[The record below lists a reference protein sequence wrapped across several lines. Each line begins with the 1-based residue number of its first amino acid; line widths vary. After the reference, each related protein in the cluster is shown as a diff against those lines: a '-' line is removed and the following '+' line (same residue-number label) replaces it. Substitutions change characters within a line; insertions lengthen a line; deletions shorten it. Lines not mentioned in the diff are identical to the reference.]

1 MLNRYRAAPRSRHDA
16 SVDRAFRE
24 QRVELRHL
32 RAFVLL
38 AEELHFGRTARRL
51 HVAQPALTKQI
62 QQLEGALGVLLLNR
76 TPRGVTLTDA
86 GRTFLVEAQRT
97 LAQVRSAF
105 GAAERAGRGETGR
118 IRVAFAA
125 AGPNGVFP
133 HVVHRFRAAF
143 PDVAVELHELWS
155 AQQQEALLLDR
166 IDVGFAQRPTVES
179 YLLEMEDLQEDPVVA
194 VVHADDALAAEDSVA
209 LARLAE
215 RPFILFPRALAP
227 AWFDEV
233 VSACHGA
240 GFSPRVVQEAVGID
254 VTLGLVAAGLGVALL
269 PASVRTLHR
278 EDVVYVDLEPP
289 VPAQRTAIV
298 WRRDEPSPVVQRFL
312 DVARS
317 VAPGGAA

>member
-1 MLNRYRAAPRSRHDA
+1 MLDRYRRARRHRHDA
-16 SVDRAFRE
+16 PVDRALRE

-62 QQLEGALGVLLLNR
+62 QQLEAGLGVVLLNR

-86 GRTFLVEAQRT
+86 GRAFLVEAQRA

-105 GAAERAGRGETGR
+105 NAAERAGRGETGH

-125 AGPNGVFP
+125 AAPNGVFP
-133 HVVHRFRAAF
+133 HVVNRFRTSF

-179 YLLEMEDLQEDPVVA
+179 HLLEMEDLQEDPVVA
-194 VVHADDALAAEDSVA
+194 VVHADDPLAGDGGVP
-209 LARLAE
+209 LARLHD

-233 VSACHGA
+233 VSACHAA

-278 EDVVYVDLEPP
+278 EDVVYVALAAP
-289 VPAQRTAIV
+289 VPVQRTAIV
-298 WRRDEPSPVVQRFL
+298 WRRDEPSPVVQGFL
-312 DVARS
+312 AVARA
-317 VAPGGAA
+317 VALGRPA